1 MAGPSEPWRHHYVP
15 QFYISN
21 WAGPDGLVW
30 QRSRTPRGTFKDRR
44 VSTRATG
51 FAEDLYTLRSK
62 LPFARQSDPAEIE
75 TKLMQKLDDL
85 SAGALQKL
93 VVDGVVA
100 LDPGEREDWALFMN
114 GLIERAAR
122 RLRQHDQRAVEVAGS
137 LAAEHL
143 ARMPVERRERMA
155 SLLDP
160 ALQAAWAN
168 NIVRSHMVDQIRDPK
183 VIEYFVSMEWHVLTL
198 PSDSNLA
205 GADAEL
211 ITTDAP
217 LLINCGR
224 DDRPIHTLS
233 IALDPHRLFFA
244 QSKTEP
250 LTEEFAGA
258 LWLTHGVSLLMQP
271 CSFVYSTRKL
281 SDGKAVRLRAVSE
294 MYMSGTATPTGEGS
308 DEGGQTK

>member
-1 MAGPSEPWRHHYVP
+1 MAGPSDPWRHHYVP

-21 WAGPDGLVW
+21 WAGTDGLVW
-30 QRSRTPRGTFKDRR
+30 QRSRTPRGTFEDKR
-44 VSTRATG
+44 VPTRSTG
-51 FAEDLYTLRSK
+51 FAKNLYTLRSK

-75 TKLMQKLDDL
+75 TKLMQKLDEL
-85 SAGALQKL
+85 SAGALRKL
-93 VVDGVVA
+93 VTDGVGA
-100 LDPGEREDWALFMN
+100 LDQGEREDWALFMN

-122 RLRQHDQRAVEVAGS
+122 RLRRHDQRAVEVASS

-143 ARMPVERRERMA
+143 ARMPVERRDRMA

-183 VIEYFVSMEWHVLTL
+183 VIEYFASMEWHVLTL

-217 LLINCGR
+217 LLVNCGR
-224 DDRPIHTLS
+224 DDGPIHTLS
-233 IALDPHRLFFA
+233 IALNPQRLFFA
-244 QSKTEP
+244 HKEAEP

-271 CSFVYSTRKL
+271 CSFVYSAREL
-281 SDGKAVRLRAVSE
+281 SDGKVVRLRTASE
-294 MYMSGTATPTGEGS
+294 IYMSGTATPTGDGS
-308 DEGGQTK
+308 DEGGRTR